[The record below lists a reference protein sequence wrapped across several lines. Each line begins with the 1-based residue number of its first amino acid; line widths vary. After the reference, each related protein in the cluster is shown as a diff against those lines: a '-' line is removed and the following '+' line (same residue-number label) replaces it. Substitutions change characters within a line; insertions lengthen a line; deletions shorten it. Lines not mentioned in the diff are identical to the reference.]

1 MQENQTL
8 HVFRTFLLRTML
20 MEDDMAS
27 CSRAFQKPK
36 KAEEGMK
43 WKVVFKNNFWNDW
56 MVGKQ
61 KSSTCVF
68 TTDKSWVQRL
78 QRLDTAVANSTTE
91 SFNFWLI
98 KFADWTNLNFA
109 Q

>member
-20 MEDDMAS
+20 TEDDMAS

-43 WKVVFKNNFWNDW
+43 WKKMVGK

-91 SFNFWLI
+91 SLNFWLI
-98 KFADWTNLNFA
+98 KFVDWTNLNFV